1 MDIQGKDGNTYNIV
15 GKQVYI
21 VETRKSML
29 YATVFFLLCFI
40 GLFMYD
46 YVKDAMRVISGYG
59 NILNGNS
66 IQGGLKVMGYT
77 EGNIKRGVGLVV
89 LFILMI
95 GSGYFSRR
103 LRLLTQS
110 EIPDDIKIKMK
121 IK

>member
-21 VETRKSML
+21 VETRKS
-29 YATVFFLLCFI
+29 I